1 MAKGKSKEKSILDK
15 FTDTM
20 KGLAESA
27 SQALKS
33 EEPARVEESAAAY
46 MPFAA
51 EGMVSDL
58 LPVPPMATQPV
69 RRKRAPSEKGKR
81 RAAKRSR
88 KTAAAKPA
96 RKAAAKSARAAA
108 ARKSARK
115 TSRKTLKRRGAK
127 RVVARKR
134 ADESK
139 VNAHEIMISDDC

>member
-1 MAKGKSKEKSILDK
+1 VAKQKSILDK

-20 KGLAESA
+20 KGLADSA

-33 EEPARVEESAAAY
+33 EEPARVDESAAAY

-58 LPVPPMATQPV
+58 LPVPPIATQPV
-69 RRKRAPSEKGKR
+69 RRERAPGEKGKR

-88 KTAAAKPA
+88 KTAAAKPP
-96 RKAAAKSARAAA
+96 RKASAKSARSRTKAA

-115 TSRKTLKRRGAK
+115 TRRKTLKREGAK
-127 RVVARKR
+127 KAVARKR
-134 ADESK
+134 GW
-139 VNAHEIMISDDC
+139 

>member
-1 MAKGKSKEKSILDK
+1 MAKEKSILDK

-20 KGLAESA
+20 KGLADSA

-33 EEPARVEESAAAY
+33 EEPARVDNTAAAY

-58 LPVPPMATQPV
+58 LPVPPIATKPV

-88 KTAAAKPA
+88 KTAAAKLP
-96 RKAAAKSARAAA
+96 RKASAKSAGARTKAA

-115 TSRKTLKRRGAK
+115 TSRKTLKRGGAK
-127 RVVARKR
+127 RTVARKR
-134 ADESK
+134 NRRSK
-139 VNAHEIMISDDC
+139 VNAHEIMTTDDY

>member
-1 MAKGKSKEKSILDK
+1 MAKQKSILDK

-20 KGLAESA
+20 KGLADSA

-33 EEPARVEESAAAY
+33 EEPARVDESAAAH

-58 LPVPPMATQPV
+58 LPVPPVATRPA
-69 RRKRAPSEKGKR
+69 RRKRAPSEKGKP

-96 RKAAAKSARAAA
+96 RQATAKSTGARTKAA

-115 TSRKTLKRRGAK
+115 TSRKPPRRGGAK
-127 RVVARKR
+127 KAAGRRR
-134 ADESK
+134 GR
-139 VNAHEIMISDDC
+139 

>member
-1 MAKGKSKEKSILDK
+1 MAKEKSILDK

-20 KGLAESA
+20 KGLADSA

-33 EEPARVEESAAAY
+33 EEPARVDESAAAY

-51 EGMVSDL
+51 EAMVFDL
-58 LPVPPMATQPV
+58 LPVPPIATQPA

-96 RKAAAKSARAAA
+96 RKAIAKSIGARTKAA

-115 TSRKTLKRRGAK
+115 TSRKTLKRGGATKTAAPKRG
-127 RVVARKR
+127 R
-134 ADESK
+134 
-139 VNAHEIMISDDC
+139 

>member
-1 MAKGKSKEKSILDK
+1 MAQGKSKEKSILDK

-20 KGLAESA
+20 KGLADTA

-33 EEPARVEESAAAY
+33 EEPARVDESAAAY

-58 LPVPPMATQPV
+58 PPVPPIATPPA

-88 KTAAAKPA
+88 KTAA
-96 RKAAAKSARAAA
+96 S
-108 ARKSARK
+108 
-115 TSRKTLKRRGAK
+115 
-127 RVVARKR
+127 
-134 ADESK
+134 
-139 VNAHEIMISDDC
+139 

>member
-1 MAKGKSKEKSILDK
+1 MAKQKSMLDK

-20 KGLAESA
+20 KGLADSA

-33 EEPARVEESAAAY
+33 EEPARVDESAAAY

-58 LPVPPMATQPV
+58 LPVPPIATKPV

-88 KTAAAKPA
+88 KTVAAKPA
-96 RKAAAKSARAAA
+96 RKSTTRSRSKVT
-108 ARKSARK
+108 ARKSVKK
-115 TSRKTLKRRGAK
+115 TSRKATTWGGTK
-127 RVVARKR
+127 KR
-134 ADESK
+134 AGLK
-139 VNAHEIMISDDC
+139 KGR

>member
-20 KGLAESA
+20 KGLADSA

-33 EEPARVEESAAAY
+33 EEPARLDESAAAY

-58 LPVPPMATQPV
+58 LPVPPFASQPG
-69 RRKRAPSEKGKR
+69 RRKRAPGEKEKD

-88 KTAAAKPA
+88 KARAAKPA
-96 RKAAAKSARAAA
+96 RKAAAKSRAKAA
-108 ARKSARK
+108 TRKSVRK
-115 TSRKTLKRRGAK
+115 TSGKAFKRKNAK
-127 RVVARKR
+127 KAPARKR
-134 ADESK
+134 SR
-139 VNAHEIMISDDC
+139 

>member
-1 MAKGKSKEKSILDK
+1 MAKRKSILDK

-20 KGLAESA
+20 KGLADSA

-33 EEPARVEESAAAY
+33 EEPARVDESAAAY

-58 LPVPPMATQPV
+58 LPVPPIATQPA
-69 RRKRAPSEKGKR
+69 RQKRAPSEKGKR

-96 RKAAAKSARAAA
+96 RRATAKSARARTKAA
-108 ARKSARK
+108 GRKSAMK
-115 TSRKTLKRRGAK
+115 TSRKKLKRDGAK
-127 RVVARKR
+127 KTTGRERGR
-134 ADESK
+134 
-139 VNAHEIMISDDC
+139 

>member
-1 MAKGKSKEKSILDK
+1 MAKQKSILDK

-20 KGLAESA
+20 KGLADSA

-33 EEPARVEESAAAY
+33 EEPARVDESAAAY

-58 LPVPPMATQPV
+58 LPVPPIATQPV
-69 RRKRAPSEKGKR
+69 RRRRARSETGKR

-88 KTAAAKPA
+88 KTAAGKPP
-96 RKAAAKSARAAA
+96 RQVTAKSAGARTKAA

-115 TSRKTLKRRGAK
+115 TSRKTLKPGGAK
-127 RVVARKR
+127 KTAARKR
-134 ADESK
+134 GR
-139 VNAHEIMISDDC
+139 

>member
-1 MAKGKSKEKSILDK
+1 MAKRKSILDK

-20 KGLAESA
+20 KGLADSA

-33 EEPARVEESAAAY
+33 EEPARVDESAAAH

-58 LPVPPMATQPV
+58 LPVPPIATRPA
-69 RRKRAPSEKGKR
+69 RRKRAPSETGKR

-96 RKAAAKSARAAA
+96 RGATAKSARARTKAA
-108 ARKSARK
+108 GRKSARK
-115 TSRKTLKRRGAK
+115 TSRKTLRRGGAK
-127 RVVARKR
+127 KTGRPQAGPV
-134 ADESK
+134 SK
-139 VNAHEIMISDDC
+139 S

>member
-20 KGLAESA
+20 KGLADSR

-33 EEPARVEESAAAY
+33 EEPARVDESAAAY

-58 LPVPPMATQPV
+58 LPVPPIAARPA
-69 RRKRAPSEKGKR
+69 RRKRAPGEKGKR

-88 KTAAAKPA
+88 KTAAAKPSHKATA
-96 RKAAAKSARAAA
+96 RLRSKAA
-108 ARKSARK
+108 ARKSAKK
-115 TSRKTLKRRGAK
+115 TSRKAIKKRK
-127 RVVARKR
+127 HK
-134 ADESK
+134 K
-139 VNAHEIMISDDC
+139 